1 MPTRLESLL
10 RKKCGNDVPLQEL
23 LAQMDAYDWD
33 AVEDIPV
40 NGEER
45 RRRLR
50 YLNEVIY
57 ASGIEL
63 NGSILDLA
71 CGVASLAYLYP
82 DVVAVDDDPQKIK
95 VLRKDRIK
103 GVVADIERLPFEGK
117 SFDYVVSIS
126 PPQKA
131 IEILQR
137 DERDGYVRFHPNQDY
152 NGRIVDAALR
162 IAREKV
168 LIASHYIFLQ
178 PPYEHLIEKRDTV
191 SGFYAGYYVVY
202 RVNNSNKILGP

>member
-1 MPTRLESLL
+1 MAVPTRLESLL
-10 RKKCGNDVPLQEL
+10 RKKCGNGVPLQEL

-33 AVEDIPV
+33 SVEDIPV
-40 NGEER
+40 NEEE

-50 YLNEVIY
+50 YLNEVID

-103 GVVADIERLPFEGK
+103 GVVTDIERLPFEGK

-126 PPQKA
+126 PPQRRMK
-131 IEILQR
+131 ILQR
-137 DERDGYVRFHPNQDY
+137 DERDGYVRFDLDQDY
-152 NGRIVDAALR
+152 NRRIVDAALR
-162 IAREKV
+162 IARKKV
-168 LIASHYIFLQ
+168 LIASLPIALEPPHEHMIEQRSTDGYHYVI
-178 PPYEHLIEKRDTV
+178 Y
-191 SGFYAGYYVVY
+191 G
-202 RVNNSNKILGP
+202 VNNSNKILGP